1 MTEPWSKPTLL
12 PAALAGLIL
21 CGCGAQKRVRTGAC
35 DAHRHVAALV
45 TRYVVVYGSRAAP
58 EAITTYY
65 VCLRPAGKALD
76 LGVDELGGLY
86 GSDATT
92 GGFYADGTYVAAQSS
107 IGEAT
112 LAVCAQHS
120 NIRRCTPDEHWITV
134 LDTKNLRRAR
144 VPVYGSLLV
153 PALVPFPVALAL
165 SPRGAVAW
173 RMNRPV
179 GTSLISDCAPNPS
192 TIPISP
198 SPASRRPISST
209 QQPDVLLWASPGP
222 CVRTD
227 GAPCRPAPGHALS
240 GVSRRRA
247 VARLSI
253 GRLEACAGECE
264 RVGAVDV
271 DAAAGE

>member
-153 PALVPFPVALAL
+153 PALVPFPVTLAL
-165 SPRGAVAW
+165 SATGAVAW
-173 RMNRPV
+173 LESATAGVNV
-179 GTSLISDCAPNPS
+179 ISKL
-192 TIPISP
+192 
-198 SPASRRPISST
+198 R
-209 QQPDVLLWASPGP
+209 LWATLLTPRGDSGFTTAPTLIDAGSIDP
-222 CVRTD
+222 SSVRLKERT
-227 GAPCRPAPGHALS
+227 LNW
-240 GVSRRRA
+240 
-247 VARLSI
+247 AR
-253 GRLEACAGECE
+253 EHE
-264 RVGAVDV
+264 RHRQKLH
-271 DAAAGE
+271 